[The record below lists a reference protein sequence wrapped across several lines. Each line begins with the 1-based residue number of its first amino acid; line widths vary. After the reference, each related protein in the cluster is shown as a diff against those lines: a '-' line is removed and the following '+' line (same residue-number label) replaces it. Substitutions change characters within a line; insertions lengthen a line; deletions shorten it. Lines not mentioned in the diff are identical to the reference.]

1 MTKEAKITAAY
12 LAARQHLFEVGGNLH
27 TARQQQARGEYR
39 AAERAAVLERSLAD
53 ARTRHED
60 EKDRIWA
67 PLVDAF
73 RAVNGRASA
82 FALDHDAAIARA
94 IEAERDLEKRGVPVA
109 LRAGCEAWESSA
121 GPDARAYKYA
131 AAGTRYGLRRD
142 SKGNWSLISVERIS
156 VRPCQRGKT
165 WLVATPAARDA
176 IIRRALDGVEAAQGA
191 AQAQAA

>member
-1 MTKEAKITAAY
+1 MSKQAKITATY
-12 LAARQHLFEVGGNLH
+12 LKARLHMLDVGGNLH
-27 TARQQQARGEYR
+27 AEQQRAARGEYR
-39 AAERAAVLERSLAD
+39 AAERVALLERALAD

-94 IEAERDLEKRGVPVA
+94 IEAERDLEKRGVPAA
-109 LRAGCEAWESSA
+109 LRAGCEAWGSSA
-121 GPDARAYKYA
+121 GPDARAYKYDGV
-131 AAGTRYGLRRD
+131 GTRYGLRRD
-142 SKGNWSLISVERIS
+142 TKGNWALISVERIAVS
-156 VRPCQRGKT
+156 PSQRGKG

-176 IIRRALDGVEAAQGA
+176 IVRRALDGVEVAESAALVA
-191 AQAQAA
+191 

>member
-1 MTKEAKITAAY
+1 MTKTAKITATY
-12 LAARQHLFEVGGNLH
+12 LKARLHMLDVGGRLH
-27 TARQQQARGEYR
+27 AEQQRATRGEYR
-39 AAERAAVLERSLAD
+39 AAERVALLERALVD

-67 PLVDAF
+67 ALVDAF
-73 RAVNGRASA
+73 RAANGRASA

-121 GPDARAYKYA
+121 GPDARAYKYD

-142 SKGNWSLISVERIS
+142 SKGNWALISVERIT
-156 VRPCQRGKT
+156 VAPCQRGKR

-176 IIRRALDGVEAAQGA
+176 IVRKALDGVEVAESAAP
-191 AQAQAA
+191 AQAA